1 MRLQGFWVVGGF
13 VSMLWAMPGQA
24 TVKDGV
30 DAWQAGD
37 YAKAIAEWRTPA
49 EQGDPDAQFNMGQ
62 AYKLG
67 RGVTADQRVAQGWY
81 QKAAQQG
88 HEQAQANLG
97 LILFQSG
104 DRQGAMPW
112 IIMAAQHGEPRA
124 QYVLGTAM
132 FNGDLV
138 ARDWPR
144 AYALMTRAAASGLTQ
159 AASSLQQMDK
169 YLSIADRQQGAAMA
183 QEMEKGGTFNVAMN
197 GTMVAGL
204 PPKSPAAK
212 PVPPKPAAKP
222 APTGTPTPAP
232 AVSPSVKMAQATPKP
247 APAPAPKPTPVPPAA
262 KPTAAPPPPPVAKPA
277 SSGSGGWKVQLG
289 AYGSQAGAQKAWDS
303 ASKNGALGG
312 KSPDY
317 IPVGALTRLRAGPF
331 SGKAEANQACQAL
344 QKAGLNCFPV
354 AP

>member
-1 MRLQGFWVVGGF
+1 MRLRKDWLAGAVVA
-13 VSMLWAMPGQA
+13 MLWALPSQA

-30 DAWQAGD
+30 DAWQAGN
-37 YAKAIAEWRTPA
+37 YAKAITEWRGPA
-49 EQGDPDAQFNMGQ
+49 DQGDPDAQFNMGQ

-67 RGVTADQRVAQGWY
+67 RGVPADAKLAQSWY

-97 LILFQSG
+97 LILFQGG

-144 AYALMTRAAASGLTQ
+144 AYALMTRAASTGLAQ
-159 AASSLQQMDK
+159 AATSLQQMDR
-169 YLSIADRQQGAAMA
+169 YLSVADRQAGAAMA
-183 QEMEKGGTFNVAMN
+183 QQMETGGTFNVAMSPSM
-197 GTMVAGL
+197 TSAS
-204 PPKSPAAK
+204 PPKSPAVK
-212 PVPPKPAAKP
+212 PAAPKPAAKTAP
-222 APTGTPTPAP
+222 APSAPAP
-232 AVSPSVKMAQATPKP
+232 VKLAQAAPKP
-247 APAPAPKPTPVPPAA
+247 APAVAPPPRPAPVPAVSQP
-262 KPTAAPPPPPVAKPA
+262 APPPPPRPTPA
-277 SSGSGGWKVQLG
+277 ATGGWKVQIG
-289 AYGSQAGAQKAWDS
+289 AYGSQAAAQKVWGDV
-303 ASKNGALGG
+303 SKNAAARG

-317 IPVGALTRLRAGPF
+317 IPVGALTRLRVGPF
-331 SGKAEANQACQAL
+331 SGKADASQTCQSL
-344 QKAGLNCFPV
+344 QKAGFGCFPV

>member
-1 MRLQGFWVVGGF
+1 MRLRVKWLAGAALA
-13 VSMLWAMPGQA
+13 MLWALPSQA

-30 DAWQAGD
+30 DAWQAGN
-37 YAKAIAEWRTPA
+37 YAKAITEWRGPA

-67 RGVTADQRVAQGWY
+67 RGVPADAKVAQSWY

-97 LILFQSG
+97 LILFQGG

-144 AYALMTRAAASGLTQ
+144 SYALMTRAAAAGVSQ
-159 AASSLQQMDK
+159 AANSLQQMDK
-169 YLSIADRQQGAAMA
+169 YLSAADRQAGAAMA
-183 QEMEKGGTFNVAMN
+183 QKMEQGGTFEVAMSPSM
-197 GTMVAGL
+197 TSTL
-204 PPKSPAAK
+204 PKSPATKTAT
-212 PVPPKPAAKP
+212 AKP
-222 APTGTPTPAP
+222 APSATSAAPAP
-232 AVSPSVKMAQATPKP
+232 AKIAQAAPKP
-247 APAPAPKPTPVPPAA
+247 APPPAAAPKPTPAPVSSTVARPAA
-262 KPTAAPPPPPVAKPA
+262 ATP
-277 SSGSGGWKVQLG
+277 GGWNVQIG
-289 AYGSQAGAQKAWDS
+289 AYGSQQAAQKVWLDA
-303 ASKNGALGG
+303 AKNAAIRG
-312 KSPDY
+312 KSPVY
-317 IPVGALTRLRAGPF
+317 IPVGALTRLRIGPF
-331 SGKAEANQACQAL
+331 TGKTDANQACDSL
-344 QKAGLNCFPV
+344 QKAGFNCFPV